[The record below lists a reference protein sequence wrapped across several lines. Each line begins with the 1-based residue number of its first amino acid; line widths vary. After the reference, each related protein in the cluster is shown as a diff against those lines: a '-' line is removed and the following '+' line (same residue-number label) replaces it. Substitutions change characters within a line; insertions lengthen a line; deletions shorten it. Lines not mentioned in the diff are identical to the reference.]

1 MIEIVRDQVVYNA
14 GSNLEVACIYKN
26 TTGSEVHKPST
37 WGTSAGSTSS
47 SKGSSSSSPPRMSE
61 LDVIR
66 ILEASKNNRRQELDV
81 PKNTIL
87 WMHNGKRFSHR
98 NRRRYEYEYICESDG
113 GWMALKKGL

>member
-26 TTGSEVHKPST
+26 TTGAKHKPGS
-37 WGTSAGSTSS
+37 WGGSNWNVGHTDDKS
-47 SKGSSSSSPPRMSE
+47 RMSE
-61 LDVIR
+61 MDVIR
-66 ILEASKNNRRQELDV
+66 ILEASKNNHDDSEV

-98 NRRRYEYEYICESDG
+98 NRRRYFINFIE
-113 GWMALKKGL
+113 